1 MRIKF
6 KSESRKIGDTWK
18 TKKWMGGPL
27 KHRLHALTV
36 VTSEFMHLFL
46 LKTFSI
52 EIQIGVT
59 LLSIFESCR
68 NAFTCPNELYMPGF
82 ITALFFYFKLLSTL
96 VNTKRL
102 LLLKREH
109 YRQKRIVVSSTEL
122 L

>member
-1 MRIKF
+1 
-6 KSESRKIGDTWK
+6 
-18 TKKWMGGPL
+18 MGGTL

-36 VTSEFMHLFL
+36 MTSEFMHLSL

-59 LLSIFESCR
+59 LLSIFESFR
-68 NAFTCPNELYMPGF
+68 NTFTCPNELYMPGS
-82 ITALFFYFKLLSTL
+82 ITAFCLFQILGTL
-96 VNTKRL
+96 FNTKRL
-102 LLLKREH
+102 LLSKREH